1 MDQTRWHSWW
11 LALKVCLELNG
22 GIDKCQLYFFGAQN
36 LLGRAL
42 AFFWL
47 YFVECSLWYEGKA
60 CCLSTETVEG
70 TALALESVDNI
81 HGGDSLAAS
90 VLGVGHGVTD
100 DVLEEDLEDTA
111 GLLVDE
117 AADALDTTTA
127 REAAD
132 GGLGDTL
139 DVVAKDLAV
148 ALGAALSES
157 LTSLSTSRHVVR
169 VLVFVFVTR
178 ATARLGFL

>member
-1 MDQTRWHSWW
+1 MV
-11 LALKVCLELNG
+11 ALINASCIFLVHRTSR
-22 GIDKCQLYFFGAQN
+22 
-36 LLGRAL
+36 GRAL

-70 TALALESVDNI
+70 AALALESVDNI

-100 DVLEEDLEDTA
+100 DVLEEDLEDGA

-117 AADALDTTTA
+117 ARDALDTTTTS
-127 REAAD
+127 ETAD
-132 GGLGDTL
+132 SWLGDTL
-139 DVVAKDLAV
+139 DVITENLAV
-148 ALGAALSES
+148 TLSAS
-157 LTSLSTSRHVVR
+157 LTESFTSLTTS
-169 VLVFVFVTR
+169 
-178 ATARLGFL
+178 